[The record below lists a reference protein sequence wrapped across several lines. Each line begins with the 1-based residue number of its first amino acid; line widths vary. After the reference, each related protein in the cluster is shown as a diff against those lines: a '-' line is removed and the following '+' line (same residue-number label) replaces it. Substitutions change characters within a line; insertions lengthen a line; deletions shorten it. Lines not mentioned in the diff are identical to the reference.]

1 MLSKIEEISNVKF
14 ALKNIQYDTWIFF
27 DLDNTV
33 MESVLE
39 LGGDQWFTH
48 LMRHVPADQ
57 QAVLSLYYAVQAHVR
72 TQAVE
77 PEIVMIIKAL
87 QAIGLPV
94 FALTARGPTILQ
106 STIRQLGDIGIDF
119 SNHGMELPH
128 SGIICCNGQN
138 KGDALAQFLN
148 QFTQRPR
155 HLVMFD
161 DKHPHLLHVQRAA
174 ESLNINY
181 SGFRYGFLD
190 EKVSQFDI
198 TKAGYQLAHI
208 QDRLPLDVQAAISRL
223 QLVPDNSQ
231 VTASASHGL
240 NGFFPQQAAS
250 DEHSEN
256 TPALPFQNTRISR
269 SMSC

>member
-1 MLSKIEEISNVKF
+1 MLSKIEEISNVKP
-14 ALKNIQYDTWIFF
+14 ALKNIHYDSWIFF

-39 LGGDQWFTH
+39 LGGDQWFSH
-48 LMRHVPADQ
+48 LMRHAPSEQ
-57 QAVLSLYYAVQAHVR
+57 QAVLALYYAVQAHVR

-77 PEIVMIIKAL
+77 PEIVMIIKAF

-94 FALTARGPTILQ
+94 FALTARGPAILQ
-106 STIRQLGDIGIDF
+106 PTIRQLAEIGIDF
-119 SNHGMELPH
+119 SKNQKNQMRLSQ

-148 QFTQRPR
+148 QCTQLPR

-161 DKHPHLLHVQRAA
+161 DKHPHLLHVQRAV
-174 ESLNINY
+174 ERLNIGY

-198 TKAGYQLAHI
+198 TKANCQLAHI
-208 QDRLPLDVQAAISRL
+208 HERLPLDVQAVISKL
-223 QLVPDNSQ
+223 QLIPENGDTVANAADC
-231 VTASASHGL
+231 L
-240 NGFFPQQAAS
+240 NGFFS
-250 DEHSEN
+250 SEN
-256 TPALPFQNTRISR
+256 TSATFIQNTRVSR
-269 SMSC
+269 AMSI